1 MPFRCVVFLYN
12 LLLPLAILLLLPRQL
27 VKMVKRGNYQR
38 HFGQRFGSYSP
49 DTLAWLQDH
58 PAPVWIHAVSV
69 GEVLVALKLI
79 RALRAQDPTL
89 PIVLSC
95 TTTTG
100 FEQAEKHAGL
110 GFLPLYR
117 PIDLPLCVYFAFQVI
132 RPRLLVLVESE
143 LWPNTLA
150 AAAIRRIPIA
160 LVNARLSP
168 RSERRFRWF
177 GVLSRPLFEKLNLV
191 LTQTAGDVD
200 RWASLGVPRER
211 LQHSGSIKFDQE
223 GAAPPDRMIAGFRS
237 LLESLRGEQNGG
249 PVLLAGSTHPGE
261 EKLLG
266 QAVLTLR
273 ETFPEA
279 YFIVVPRHFERGE
292 EVRQDLISVGFS
304 PVLKKS
310 LDASQPA
317 KQDGTAPPC
326 LIVNTTGELNA
337 WYSLADVVFIGKTF
351 LSNEGQNPVEPLL
364 AGKPVITG
372 PQMRNFEDLFVRLRA
387 AGGVLRLESLDQLVP
402 ATLRLLQDRDL
413 QKTIVANG
421 SAVVLADQGAA
432 ARSAEQLRRIAPE
445 PRLAESHLFT

>member
-27 VKMVKRGNYQR
+27 VKMVRRGNYQR
-38 HFGQRFGSYSP
+38 HFAHRFGSYSP
-49 DTLAWLQDH
+49 ETRAWLRDH
-58 PAPVWIHAVSV
+58 PAPLWIHAVSV

-79 RALRAQDPTL
+79 RALRAQAPAL

-117 PIDLPLCVYFAFQVI
+117 PIDLPLCVYFAFQAI
-132 RPRLLVLVESE
+132 QPRLLVLVESE
-143 LWPNTLA
+143 LWPNTIA

-177 GVLSRPLFEKLNLV
+177 GLLSRPLFEKLDLV
-191 LTQTAGDVD
+191 LTQTEGDVD
-200 RWASLGVPRER
+200 RWASLGVARER
-211 LQHSGSIKFDQE
+211 IHHSGSIKFDQE
-223 GAAPPDRMIAGFRS
+223 GAVPPAQLIAEFRA
-237 LLESLRGEQNGG
+237 LLENLRGAANRG
-249 PVLLAGSTHPGE
+249 PVLLAGSTHSGE

-266 QAVLTLR
+266 QAVLAIR
-273 ETFPEA
+273 EQFPEA
-279 YFIVVPRHFERGE
+279 FFIVVPRHFERGE
-292 EVRQDLISVGFS
+292 EVRQELSSLGFA

-310 LDASQPA
+310 LDSAPPPAASA
-317 KQDGTAPPC
+317 HPC

-337 WYSLADVVFIGKTF
+337 WYHLADIVFIGKTF

-364 AGKPVITG
+364 AGKPVISG
-372 PQMRNFEDLFVRLRA
+372 PEMRNFEELFARLRSV
-387 AGGVLRLESLDQLVP
+387 GGVLRLDTLQDLIP
-402 ATLRLLQDRDL
+402 ATRRLLEAPDL
-413 QKTIVANG
+413 QRQIVANG
-421 SAVVLADQGAA
+421 RAVVLADQGAA
-432 ARSAEQLRRIAPE
+432 ARSAEHLQKVANRPAI
-445 PRLAESHLFT
+445 AESHLFA